1 MHRRQFLASSALGLA
16 ALRLSRF
23 AYAGNA
29 ASTPLALPEALK
41 NNPLLDFSGLPK
53 FSAFTPA
60 DVAPAIDFLIAH
72 NHEQVEKIAAIAA
85 PDWDNFFVP
94 LSDAADKLNR
104 AWGIV
109 VHLNNVKNSDA
120 LREAHDAALAKITDY
135 SSWLGQHEAL
145 YQGFV
150 KLKEAAAFAAYT
162 PAQQKAITDALR
174 DFRLSGIGLPADK
187 QQTYRDV
194 SKRLAELSSQFEKN
208 VLDANMGWSKT
219 VASADALKGLTE
231 HDLAAA
237 KEAAESKGEQGYRLT
252 LDYPSYSAVVT
263 RCDDRALREEIY
275 RAYATRASDQG
286 PNAGKWDNSAVI
298 NEILELRHT
307 LAQTLGFATYA
318 DYSLAT
324 KMADSPEEVMQFLTG
339 LVQRSRA
346 QARAETDEL
355 RQWAKETY
363 GVDDLQPWDIAYYSE
378 KQKNARYA
386 VDDQTLRPYFPE
398 AKVQEGLFAVA
409 KKLFG
414 IDIREKSGVDVW
426 DASVRFYEIYENGAH
441 IASFYLDPYA
451 REHKNGGAWM
461 DNAIT
466 RRRLPDGSLQKPV
479 AYLVC
484 NYGKPVGEK
493 PALLRHDDAVTLF
506 HEFGHG
512 LHHMLTRVDV
522 AEVSGINGVAWDA
535 VEFPSQMM
543 ENWCWQKESLPLIS
557 AHYQTGAPLPD
568 ELLTKMLEAKNYL
581 AARALI
587 RQLEFG
593 LLDFRLN
600 YEDAGERSSFVARVM
615 QGIRD
620 EVSVTPDPEWARR
633 AHSFTHIFSGGYAA
647 GYYSYLWAEVLAA
660 DAFSR
665 FAADGILNE
674 ATGKAYRDTVF
685 ADGGSRPPMQV
696 FEAFMGR
703 KPTLDA
709 LLKQRGITG

>member
-1 MHRRQFLASSALGLA
+1 MHRRQFLATSALGLA

-23 AYAGNA
+23 AYAGDA

-60 DVAPAIDFLIAH
+60 DVAPAIDFLINH
-72 NHEQVEKIAAIAA
+72 NREQVEKIAAIAT

-219 VASADALKGLTE
+219 LASAEALKGLTE

-286 PNAGKWDNSAVI
+286 PNAGRWDNSAVI

-346 QARAETDEL
+346 
-355 RQWAKETY
+355 
-363 GVDDLQPWDIAYYSE
+363 
-378 KQKNARYA
+378 
-386 VDDQTLRPYFPE
+386 
-398 AKVQEGLFAVA
+398 
-409 KKLFG
+409 
-414 IDIREKSGVDVW
+414 
-426 DASVRFYEIYENGAH
+426 
-441 IASFYLDPYA
+441 
-451 REHKNGGAWM
+451 
-461 DNAIT
+461 
-466 RRRLPDGSLQKPV
+466 
-479 AYLVC
+479 
-484 NYGKPVGEK
+484 
-493 PALLRHDDAVTLF
+493 
-506 HEFGHG
+506 
-512 LHHMLTRVDV
+512 
-522 AEVSGINGVAWDA
+522 
-535 VEFPSQMM
+535 
-543 ENWCWQKESLPLIS
+543 
-557 AHYQTGAPLPD
+557 
-568 ELLTKMLEAKNYL
+568 
-581 AARALI
+581 
-587 RQLEFG
+587 
-593 LLDFRLN
+593 
-600 YEDAGERSSFVARVM
+600 
-615 QGIRD
+615 
-620 EVSVTPDPEWARR
+620 
-633 AHSFTHIFSGGYAA
+633 
-647 GYYSYLWAEVLAA
+647 
-660 DAFSR
+660 
-665 FAADGILNE
+665 
-674 ATGKAYRDTVF
+674 
-685 ADGGSRPPMQV
+685 
-696 FEAFMGR
+696 
-703 KPTLDA
+703 
-709 LLKQRGITG
+709 